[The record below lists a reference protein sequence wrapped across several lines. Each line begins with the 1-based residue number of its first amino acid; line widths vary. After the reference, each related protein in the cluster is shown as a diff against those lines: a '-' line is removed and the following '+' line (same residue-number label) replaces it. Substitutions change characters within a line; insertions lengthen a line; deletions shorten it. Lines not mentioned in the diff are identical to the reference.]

1 MGLRGGSPAGE
12 AACRGDEGVVEFEA
26 SFPSDGEAFELVEEG
41 EGLLDD
47 VVVLVKLRVPFA
59 KFGCVARLLP
69 VGHEEVLQDLDK
81 PRRLLLGRVMAAVV
95 EDDPRDVVGRQ
106 PHRLGGIRAAP
117 QRAADGEHR

>member
-1 MGLRGGSPAGE
+1 VGLLEASPADE
-12 AACRGDEGVVEFEA
+12 AARQGDEAVVESEA

-47 VVVLVKLRVPFA
+47 VAEFVKLRLSFA
-59 KFGCVARLLP
+59 KFSRAACLLP

-81 PRRLLLGRVMAAVV
+81 PRRLLLGRVVAAVV
-95 EDDPRDVVGRQ
+95 KDDPRDVVGRQ

-117 QRAADGEHR
+117 QRAA